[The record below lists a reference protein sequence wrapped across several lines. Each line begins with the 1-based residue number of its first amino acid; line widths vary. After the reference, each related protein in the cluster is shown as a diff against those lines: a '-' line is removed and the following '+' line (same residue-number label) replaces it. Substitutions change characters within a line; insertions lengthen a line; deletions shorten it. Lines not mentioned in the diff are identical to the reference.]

1 MSGQRITR
9 TWDLMGGLCPVPH
22 TVPRE
27 HHLGSFFKSP
37 NAQCTPQNT
46 QINMSGSSS
55 QASVTYK
62 IPSWFHNMDK
72 LRNTVFKRQ
81 SLGNLESW
89 YGRLRNC
96 GHFRRESFCQDPFP
110 KDVSFVDLPITCT
123 SETNRS
129 IFLLFGFGYKL
140 LHYVSSNIFFI
151 LSWWIS
157 YKSRLTLKAT
167 WRTSL
172 LIERLC
178 LYFPE
183 WQGTQ

>member
-9 TWDLMGGLCPVPH
+9 TWGPLGGLCPVPH
-22 TVPRE
+22 TAPRE
-27 HHLGSFFKSP
+27 HHLVSFFKSP
-37 NAQCTPQNT
+37 NAHCASQNT
-46 QINMSGSSS
+46 SGSSS

-62 IPSWFHNMDK
+62 ILSWFHNVDK
-72 LRNTVFKRQ
+72 LRNTVPKRQ
-81 SLGNLESW
+81 YLGSLESW

-96 GHFRRESFCQDPFP
+96 RPFRRKTFCQGPFP

-123 SETNRS
+123 IETDRS
-129 IFLLFGFGYKL
+129 IFLLAGFDYKL
-140 LHYVSSNIFFI
+140 LHNVSSNIFFI
-151 LSWWIS
+151 LSWWLS

-167 WRTSL
+167 WRMSL

-183 WQGTQ
+183 WQDMQ